1 MDSIRTWASTNKLKL
16 TLKKSVEIVFVDST
30 RRRHVQLLN
39 PLDSIPRVSSI
50 KILGVTVSV
59 SSHLSVSEHVSSVI
73 TRSHGVVRTTVKV
86 NGEWQ
91 NLTLSR
97 R

>member
-1 MDSIRTWASTNKLKL
+1 MHRTPS
-16 TLKKSVEIVFVDST
+16 FM
-30 RRRHVQLLN
+30 
-39 PLDSIPRVSSI
+39 PLF
-50 KILGVTVSV
+50 
-59 SSHLSVSEHVSSVI
+59 SHLSSTRMVTGRNDSVLYNTGFTILSSSELVNRHLYFTVI
-73 TRSHGVVRTTVKV
+73 TRSHGSVSVLRTTVKV